1 MKRGLLKAALALC
14 AAAVMLF
21 GGSVRSMPEIVDP
34 ATLPTRSPS
43 MSAMPPEPSE
53 SPEPETSPSPG
64 PSAAPEEESY
74 VISFIGDITPDSV
87 AAYRNTAQGYQSVVT
102 ADNLGDVFENTK
114 QYLEDDDFTLANFEC
129 VLSDGG
135 TAADKNFV
143 FRAPPEYAGILT
155 EGGVEFVTLG
165 NNHTM
170 DFGQTGLDNTKGVL
184 EEYGVAYAAPDA
196 SCIYE
201 ADGGITVGLYAA
213 PWTASQ
219 AQVVSGVVA
228 LANNPDVDIV
238 ICLMHWGIE
247 GSYRQNST
255 QTSTAYAAINAG
267 ADIVYGSHPHVLQPI
282 EEYNGGYIVY
292 SLGNY
297 VFGGNTAPRDRDTA
311 IVQFTVKRSA
321 DGSVSVEG
329 WEAIPCSL
337 SSTPVTND
345 FRPEPYEEGSEEYE
359 RAMSKLNGTFTGPDL
374 VVDYSEYE
382 DEGEAGTTEQ
392 PAPSAA
398 PEDGVTEGE
407 DAVET
412 E

>member
-102 ADNLGDVFENTK
+102 ADNLGYVFENTK
-114 QYLEDDDFTLANFEC
+114 QYFEDDDFTLANFEC

-165 NNHTM
+165 NNHVLDYGEQGYADTM
-170 DFGQTGLDNTKGVL
+170 AALDDA
-184 EEYGVAYAAPDA
+184 GVAYAGRDEYTV
-196 SCIYE
+196 YE
-201 ADGGITVGLYAA
+201 TESGLKIGVYAA
-213 PWTASQ
+213 SFPESTAQ
-219 AQVVSGVVA
+219 IESGVAA
-228 LANNPDVDIV
+228 LEEAGADFI
-238 ICLMHWGIE
+238 IAAMHWGDE
-247 GSYRQNST
+247 GSYDVNADQLSQGR
-255 QTSTAYAAINAG
+255 AAIDAG
-267 ADIVYGSHPHVLQPI
+267 ADVVYGSHPHTLQPV
-282 EEYNGGYIVY
+282 EVYNGRYIFY
-292 SLGNY
+292 SMGNWS
-297 VFGGNTAPRDRDTA
+297 FGGNTNPSDMDTA
-311 IVQFTVKRSA
+311 IARLTVSRGE
-321 DGSVSVEG
+321 DGELAVTGVEF
-329 WEAIPCSL
+329 IPCSC
-337 SSTPVTND
+337 SSSAEGNNYQPTP
-345 FRPEPYEEGSEEYE
+345 YAEGSAEYE
-359 RAMSKLNGTFTGPDL
+359 RAISKLEGTFTGANLTIP
-374 VVDYSEYE
+374 YEYGYNE
-382 DEGEAGTTEQ
+382 Y
-392 PAPSAA
+392 
-398 PEDGVTEGE
+398 
-407 DAVET
+407 
-412 E
+412 